1 MQGDLSHRIR
11 MKAARMMDGLGRI
24 GVWRTESGL
33 SAGLAAQLEHLGYRT
48 VWIGGSPGGDLA
60 IVEELLDATSELRVA
75 TGIVNIWKDAA
86 PGIAVAY
93 HRIEARHPGRFIL
106 GVGVGHHESSADY
119 TRPYE
124 AMVDYLD
131 VLDAQGVPVERRVLA
146 ALGPRVLELAAERT
160 AGAHPYLTTPEHTR
174 RAREIVGAG
183 VLLAPEQ
190 KVIVDTDPDRARAV
204 GRRLLADRYLRL
216 SNYRRMLAGLGFD
229 ESDFAGEGSDR
240 LVDAVIAHGDAATAA
255 ARVTQHLDA
264 GADHVA
270 VQVLAEG
277 QDPIPALTALAGV
290 LLG

>member
-11 MKAARMMDGLGRI
+11 MKAVRMMDGLGRVGI
-24 GVWRTESGL
+24 WRPESGL
-33 SAGLAAQLEHLGYRT
+33 SAGLAAQLEHLGYGT
-48 VWIGGSPGGDLA
+48 VWIGASPGGDLA
-60 IVEELLDATSELRVA
+60 VVDELLDATSELRVA

-86 PGIAVAY
+86 PGIAAAY
-93 HRIEARHPGRFIL
+93 HRIEARHPGRFLL
-106 GVGVGHHESSADY
+106 GVGVGHRENSAAY

-124 AMVDYLD
+124 ALVDYLD
-131 VLDAQGVPVERRVLA
+131 ALDAEGVPVERRALA
-146 ALGPRVLELAAERT
+146 ALGPKVLKLAAERT

-190 KVIVDTDPDRARAV
+190 KVVVDADPDRARAV
-204 GRRLLADRYLRL
+204 GRRLLVDRYLPL
-216 SNYRRMLAGLGFD
+216 SNYRRMLESLGFD

-270 VQVLAEG
+270 VQVLGEG
-277 QDPIPALTALAGV
+277 EDPMPAFTALAEV